1 MFIDKNSKAL
11 IKYLSTHNPSNV
23 DGKNV
28 YLLSSLA
35 AVLNQKQKVHKTDNH
50 SDNTSDNSEIS
61 NKDEVSSYDRV
72 YPYLVKL
79 KDDGYIISYEFQGKS
94 FVKIS
99 LAVKLEFWRDYRRHL
114 FLHDIAIPAIVSL
127 VVALSAALF
136 TQAIQSSD
144 EKEPE
149 YQIHQESNYGTG

>member
-35 AVLNQKQKVHKTDNH
+35 AVLNQKQKVHKTDNR
-50 SDNTSDNSEIS
+50 SDNSENS
-61 NKDEVSSYDRV
+61 NEDEVSSYDRV

-94 FVKIS
+94 SVKIS
-99 LAVKLEFWRDYRRHL
+99 FAVQLEFWKDYRRHL

-149 YQIHQESNYGTG
+149 YQIHQESNYGAD